1 MVDYSKWKDIE
12 ISDDEDETHPNID
25 TPSLFRWRHQAR
37 IERMEEQK
45 RERELFEKTKKD
57 AACDRDKV
65 QGYFG
70 PVTALPV
77 AETRSKVTLDLL
89 QRCLWQRR
97 GASAACDRDKEQGY
111 FEPLTV
117 MPVAETRSKVTL
129 NLFQRCLWPRQG
141 ARHEKKLEEAKKKL
155 AEGET
160 CSGDMLEMKKALEE
174 LEKEEERIK
183 KQDEE
188 LRKKETVAPWNV
200 DTISNPGF
208 TKTVINKAPPP
219 RQEELSE
226 EEREERMRKFVKEN
240 EKLLKKYGMFHK
252 YDDSKK
258 FLQENPHLA
267 CEDTANYL
275 VIWCINL
282 EMEGK
287 HDLMAH
293 AAHQCICM
301 QYILELAKQ
310 LEVDPRACISSFF
323 SKIQVAEV
331 EYKNSFDDELRQ
343 FKERIKRRA
352 AEKVKEA
359 EEEERKERLGPGGL
373 DPVEVFESLPEELKK
388 CFETQDIPLL
398 QKTIAAMPEEEAV
411 YQMKRCV
418 DSGLWVPD
426 ARKNQP
432 EEREETPDTAPD
444 VSPEK

>member
-1 MVDYSKWKDIE
+1 MSSFIKLLFFQQ

-45 RERELFEKTKKD
+45 RERELFEKTKK
-57 AACDRDKV
+57 
-65 QGYFG
+65 
-70 PVTALPV
+70 
-77 AETRSKVTLDLL
+77 E
-89 QRCLWQRR
+89 
-97 GASAACDRDKEQGY
+97 
-111 FEPLTV
+111 
-117 MPVAETRSKVTL
+117 
-129 NLFQRCLWPRQG
+129 
-141 ARHEKKLEEAKKKL
+141 HEKKLEEAKKKL
-155 AEGET
+155 AEKET

-174 LEKEEERIK
+174 LEKEAEKMK

-240 EKLLKKYGMFHK
+240 EKLLKKYGMFRK

-331 EYKNSFDDELRQ
+331 EYKNSFDNELQQ
-343 FKERIKRRA
+343 FKERITRRA

-426 ARKNQP
+426 AHKNQP
-432 EEREETPDTAPD
+432 EEKEETSDTATD